1 MTYREIILSVPVFKP
16 EQYAHIGAGDY
27 KYGACAAYY
36 LKEKGV
42 PLTMN
47 YLGIAMFKMFPDL
60 FYCDVDFKEYPS
72 LDRLNREICMHMT
85 ITKKKE
91 DAILAGSAKKGFQLT
106 KYGEFL
112 GKQIY
117 ESIIKGLS
125 EGVNARVKENVDSH
139 KEGPSKE
146 YYDIKN
152 SAYFLEFT
160 KTGQISKNAVWKL
173 FKVIPFTQETTIKKK
188 IKLAEAKALEC
199 NDTEVLEFLKRLLMQ
214 LE

>member
-36 LKEKGV
+36 LKQHDV

-60 FYCDVDFKEYPS
+60 FYCDEDFKEFPS

-112 GKQIY
+112 GKQVY
-117 ESIIKGLS
+117 DSIVSGS
-125 EGVNARVKENVDSH
+125 SSGVNTRVKENVDSH
-139 KEGPSKE
+139 KEGPLKE
-146 YYDIKN
+146 YQDIKK
-152 SAYFLEFT
+152 SIFFAEFC
-160 KTGQISKNAVWKL
+160 KTGQIAKNAVWKL
-173 FKVIPFTQETTIKKK
+173 YKVVPFTQETTIKKK
-188 IKLAEAKALEC
+188 IKLAESKAVEC
-199 NDTEVLEFLKRLLMQ
+199 NDSDVLAFIAKLLLQ

>member
-1 MTYREIILSVPVFKP
+1 
-16 EQYAHIGAGDY
+16 
-27 KYGACAAYY
+27 
-36 LKEKGV
+36 
-42 PLTMN
+42 
-47 YLGIAMFKMFPDL
+47 MFPDL

-112 GKQIY
+112 GKQIF
-117 ESIIKGLS
+117 ESIVKGS
-125 EGVNARVKENVDSH
+125 SQGVNVSIKENVDSH
-139 KEGPSKE
+139 KEGPQKE
-146 YYDIKN
+146 YSEVKKSIFY
-152 SAYFLEFT
+152 LEYT

-173 FKVIPFTQETTIKKK
+173 FKVIPFTQETTIRKK

-199 NDTEVLEFLKRLLMQ
+199 NDTEVLEFLKKLLLQ

>member
-117 ESIIKGLS
+117 ESIIKGSS
-125 EGVNARVKENVDSH
+125 EGVNIRVKENVDSH

-152 SAYFLEFT
+152 STYFIEFT
-160 KTGQISKNAVWKL
+160 KTSQISKNAVWKL

-199 NDTEVLEFLKRLLMQ
+199 NDTEVLEFLIRLLRQ

>member
-1 MTYREIILSVPVFKP
+1 MTYRDIILAVPVFKP
-16 EQYAHIGAGDY
+16 EQYAHIGSGDY
-27 KYGACAAYY
+27 KYGACTAYY
-36 LKEKGV
+36 LKKNCV

-91 DAILAGSAKKGFQLT
+91 DAILVGSAKNGFQLT
-106 KYGEFL
+106 KYGELL

-117 ESIIKGLS
+117 ESITKGAS
-125 EGVNARVKENVDSH
+125 AGINTRIKENVDSH

-146 YYDIKN
+146 YYNIKN
-152 SAYFLEFT
+152 SLLFLEYI

-173 FKVIPFTQETTIKKK
+173 FNVNPFTQELTIKKK
-188 IKLAEAKALEC
+188 IKLAEAKATEC
-199 NDTEVLEFLKRLLMQ
+199 SDTQVLEFLKKILLQ
-214 LE
+214 LG